1 MAEIHEGRSDSSMEQ
16 EIKVGM
22 DFEDKEAKVEYLC
35 KRCASAICDRHYC
48 PIYDAI
54 KCRCGRRFWSE
65 SREPELD
72 ELIKKWE
79 AFDSAQALKKFLD
92 HKYMPITA
100 SPVETIFNR
109 EKVANLLYII
119 YQNVSPHLS
128 AEGVAARNYCFE
140 ELGKELFG
148 EGDMP
153 AWMRR

>member
-1 MAEIHEGRSDSSMEQ
+1 MEQ
-16 EIKVGM
+16 EIKVGKQVP
-22 DFEDKEAKVEYLC
+22 EDKEAKVEYLC
-35 KRCASAICDRHYC
+35 KRCASAICESHYC
-48 PIYDAI
+48 PIFDSF
-54 KCRCGRRFWSE
+54 KCRCGRKFWSE
-65 SREPELD
+65 YTEAKLD
-72 ELIKKWE
+72 ELIKAWE
-79 AFDSAQALKKFLD
+79 AFDSEQALKKFQD

>member
-1 MAEIHEGRSDSSMEQ
+1 MEQ

-35 KRCASAICDRHYC
+35 KRCASAVCDRRSC
-48 PIYDAI
+48 PIYDLLDSLDWG
-54 KCRCGRRFWSE
+54 CGKRFWSE
-65 SREPELD
+65 RTDDELD

-79 AFDSAQALKKFLD
+79 AFDSEQALKKFLA

-100 SPVETIFNR
+100 SPAETIFNR

>member
-1 MAEIHEGRSDSSMEQ
+1 MEQ

-22 DFEDKEAKVEYLC
+22 KIPEDKEAKVQYLRD
-35 KRCASAICDRHYC
+35 RCFAGTCDYHQCPLYSEHGYC
-48 PIYDAI
+48 GGAAWKKLTD
-54 KCRCGRRFWSE
+54 E
-65 SREPELD
+65 ELD

-79 AFDSAQALKKFLD
+79 AFDSEQALKKFLD
-92 HKYMPITA
+92 HNKYMSITA
-100 SPVETIFNR
+100 SPAETVFNR

-128 AEGVAARNYCFE
+128 AEGVAARNYCFH

>member
-1 MAEIHEGRSDSSMEQ
+1 MEQ
-16 EIKVGM
+16 EIKVGK
-22 DFEDKEAKVEYLC
+22 DFEDKKAKVEYLY
-35 KRCASAICDRHYC
+35 KRCVSAICDRNHC
-48 PIYDAI
+48 PIYGAI
-54 KCRCGRRFWSE
+54 TCRCGRKYWSE
-65 SREPELD
+65 SPETDLD
-72 ELIKKWE
+72 EFIKAWE
-79 AFDSAQALKKFLD
+79 AFDSEQALKKFLD
-92 HKYMPITA
+92 HKYMPITV
-100 SPVETIFNR
+100 SPAETIFNR

>member
-1 MAEIHEGRSDSSMEQ
+1 MEQ

-22 DFEDKEAKVEYLC
+22 DFEDKKAKIRYLNS
-35 KRCASAICDRHYC
+35 RCGAAACDHHYC
-48 PIYDAI
+48 PIYTDD
-54 KCRCGRRFWSE
+54 CYCGEMAWKKLTDE
-65 SREPELD
+65 ELD

-79 AFDSAQALKKFLD
+79 AFDSEQALKKFLD

-100 SPVETIFNR
+100 SPAETIFNR

>member
-1 MAEIHEGRSDSSMEQ
+1 MEQ
-16 EIKVGM
+16 DGIKVGKQVL
-22 DFEDKEAKVEYLC
+22 EDKEAKVQYLNR
-35 KRCASAICDRHYC
+35 RCRSAACDHHYC
-48 PIYDAI
+48 PIYTDD
-54 KCRCGRRFWSE
+54 CYCGEMAWKKLTKE
-65 SREPELD
+65 GLD

-79 AFDSAQALKKFLD
+79 AFDSEQALKKFLGQ
-92 HKYMPITA
+92 KNMPITA